1 MFATLRTRLDSL
13 GSRERRMVLG
23 GGILAGVLLVFL
35 LVMPLE
41 RNLSK
46 LSASVTR
53 KQADLAWMQ
62 SVAPALAS
70 AGPAASVPATQD
82 SLVVVIDR
90 AARES
95 GLAQSLTG
103 SQPSGDGG
111 LRVQLEKA
119 PFNSLVQWL
128 GRLSER
134 NGVRVESAS
143 IDAASEPG
151 LVNASIVLRIR

>member
-1 MFATLRTRLDSL
+1 MFATLRLRFDALAE
-13 GSRERRMVLG
+13 RERRMVSIG
-23 GGILAGVLLVFL
+23 AVAIAALLVWL
-35 LVMPLE
+35 LLMPLSH
-41 RNLSK
+41 RVALLNTN
-46 LSASVTR
+46 ATR
-53 KQADLAWMQ
+53 KQGDLAWMQ
-62 SVAPALAS
+62 TVAPTLAS
-70 AGPAASVPATQD
+70 AGPVASVPATQD

-119 PFNSLVQWL
+119 PFNSVVAWL
-128 GRLSER
+128 ARLSEQ

-143 IDAASEPG
+143 IDAAADPG
-151 LVNASIVLRIR
+151 LVNAGIVLRIR

>member
-1 MFATLRTRLDSL
+1 MFAALRARFDALAE
-13 GSRERRMVLG
+13 RERRMVSIG
-23 GGILAGVLLVFL
+23 AAVAGLLLVFL

-41 RNLSK
+41 RSVTK
-46 LSASVTR
+46 LAANVTR

-62 SVAPALAS
+62 SVAPTLAG
-70 AGPAASVPATQD
+70 AGPAVSVPATQD

-95 GLAQSLTG
+95 GLGQALTG

-119 PFNSLVQWL
+119 PFNSLVAWL
-128 GRLSER
+128 ARLSEQ

-143 IDAASEPG
+143 IDAANEPG
-151 LVNASIVLRIR
+151 LVNAGIVLRIR

>member
-1 MFATLRTRLDSL
+1 MFAALRGRFDALAE
-13 GSRERRMVLG
+13 RERRMLSIGAVVVGL
-23 GGILAGVLLVFL
+23 LLVLL

-41 RNLSK
+41 RNVTK
-46 LSASVTR
+46 LAASVTR
-53 KQADLAWMQ
+53 KQSDLAWMQ
-62 SVAPALAS
+62 SVAPVLAS
-70 AGPAASVPATQD
+70 AGPSVSVPATQD

-95 GLAQSLTG
+95 GLGQALTG

-119 PFNSLVQWL
+119 PFNSVVAWL
-128 GRLSER
+128 ARLSEQ

-151 LVNASIVLRIR
+151 LVNAGIVLRIR